1 MFDAALVLLCMCP
14 TPSMRLCVH
23 TKAFSD
29 TFLEHA
35 SLLLLLLVLMLLSLL
50 LVLLLLLLL
59 YCCKKHLREVSSLQ
73 LKLLYVIIVLLWCER
88 PRLQFSSWQDISIS
102 YKVFVCCFLPLVW
115 CPVVG
120 YGERLWLLGQIAQLC
135 NSSNIFRLGRECLL
149 NTWAI
154 PLVPYRVDTTP
165 PVIKKVGACTFR
177 DCRGRPVKCYVELW
191 SMLG

>member
-59 YCCKKHLREVSSLQ
+59 LYCCKKHLREVSSLQ
-73 LKLLYVIIVLLWCER
+73 LKLLYVIIVLL
-88 PRLQFSSWQDISIS
+88 
-102 YKVFVCCFLPLVW
+102 
-115 CPVVG
+115 
-120 YGERLWLLGQIAQLC
+120 
-135 NSSNIFRLGRECLL
+135 
-149 NTWAI
+149 
-154 PLVPYRVDTTP
+154 
-165 PVIKKVGACTFR
+165 
-177 DCRGRPVKCYVELW
+177 
-191 SMLG
+191 